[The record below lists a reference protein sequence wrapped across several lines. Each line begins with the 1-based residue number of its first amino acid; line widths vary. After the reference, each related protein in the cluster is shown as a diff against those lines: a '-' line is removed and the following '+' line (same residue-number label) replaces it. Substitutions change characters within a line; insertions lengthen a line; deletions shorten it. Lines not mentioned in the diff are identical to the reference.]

1 MARSDRH
8 EKDIELEML
17 FATGEPLK
25 SDDGDLVS
33 LPSMMLMEEPVP
45 VMSTAEAVE
54 KGIVVQRVTGELPY
68 IALDMDALKIGD
80 EVELEDGTKSLIQ
93 WMSRGKQR
101 LGLGKRKGKNY
112 LFVSL
117 SDIKTVNGYK
127 IAEVMDRKRAEAARQ
142 EGQEVRP
149 APMKLPKFMPQGLM
163 EHQIEAVGFV
173 EARDGR
179 CVLAL
184 EMGLGKTVVSAVC
197 IQAPAVAVVPAQVN
211 VNWVREINRWRPDLS
226 VALIKGGKP
235 ELVTAEMRRAD
246 VVVLNYEIV
255 GKHLEWLRDRKHK
268 TVIADEAQYIK
279 NLKVRWD
286 KRLRAFF
293 PTSTTQRANDFYLL
307 QKDVPRMMLL
317 TGTPVMNRTSELWP
331 MLHLVNPNEWGSFVR
346 FCYRYCGG
354 EEKWVGRRSVLK
366 CDGRTNSDEL
376 FARTNGITVLRMKKG
391 EVLNLPEKRRCTKVV
406 SLDPNVAKEYAKA
419 SREFLSWV
427 EERGG
432 WEAAAK
438 ASRAASLAK
447 LTALRE
453 LSAVGKAPA
462 ILNEIVEFFESTQRP
477 LVVMA
482 RSRAAMQL
490 MADGL
495 EAENESFR
503 KLGSKS
509 RLSREIQHD
518 MFVGGLG
525 ASRRQEIVDRFQRG
539 EIDVLFYSI
548 EIATGVTLT
557 RSQDMFFVERNW
569 RPADQLQAEDRC
581 HRIGQKN
588 EVMITYYDGEGTM
601 DAAMALLL
609 ADKVTTAGAVIDGVD
624 LSEEEALQIVLGEM
638 VRPELPAALRRNKDV
653 RKERL
658 LSIEE
663 VAAMVDMRRVDDDGD
678 VIDRDGDD
686 VYEGESSWADDVV
699 TESWHDPL

>member
-1 MARSDRH
+1 MARSDRQQ
-8 EKDIELEML
+8 KDAELEML
-17 FATGEPLK
+17 FATGEPLA

-33 LPSMMLMEEPVP
+33 LPSMMLLEEVVP
-45 VMSTAEAVE
+45 QKSTAQAVE
-54 KGIVVQRVTGELPY
+54 KGVVVQEVTGELPH

-80 EVELEDGTKSLIQ
+80 EVELEDGTKSIIQ

-117 SDIKTVNGYK
+117 SDIKTVNGYRV
-127 IAEVMDRKRAEAARQ
+127 AEVMDRQRAAAAKEEKQ
-142 EGQEVRP
+142 DFRP
-149 APMKLPKFMPQGLM
+149 APLKLPRHLPEGLM
-163 EHQIEAVGFV
+163 EHQIEAVSFV
-173 EARDGR
+173 ESHDGR
-179 CVLAL
+179 GILAL

-226 VALIKGGKP
+226 VALIKGGNP
-235 ELVTAEMRRAD
+235 DLVTPEMRNAD

-255 GKHLEWLRDRKHK
+255 GKHLAWLRDRKHR
-268 TVIADEAQYIK
+268 TAIADEAQYIK
-279 NLKVRWD
+279 NLKVKWD
-286 KRLRAFF
+286 KELRAFV
-293 PTSTTQRANDFYLL
+293 PTSATKRANDFYLL
-307 QKDVPRMMLL
+307 QKDVPRLMLL
-317 TGTPVMNRTSELWP
+317 TGTPVMNRTKELWP
-331 MLHLVNPNEWGSFVR
+331 LLHLVDPNEWGSFYK
-346 FCYRYCGG
+346 FCLRYCGG
-354 EEKWVGRRSVLK
+354 HMQWVGRREVMN

-376 FARTNGITVLRMKKG
+376 FARTSGIHMLRMKKAD
-391 EVLNLPEKRRCTKVV
+391 VLNLPEKQRRTKVV
-406 SLDPNVAKEYAKA
+406 SLDPKVAKEYAKA
-419 SREFLSWV
+419 SQGFLSWV
-427 EERGG
+427 EEHGG

-438 ASRAASLAK
+438 ASRAAALSK

-462 ILNEIVEFFESTQRP
+462 ILDEIVEFFESTQRP
-477 LVVMA
+477 LVVMG

-490 MADGL
+490 MASGI
-495 EAENESFR
+495 EAENEQLQ
-503 KLGSKS
+503 KLGSKARIS
-509 RLSREIQHD
+509 RPIRHD

-588 EVMITYYDGEGTM
+588 ELTITYYDGEGTM

-609 ADKVTTAGAVIDGVD
+609 ADKVTTAGAVVDGVN
-624 LSEEEALQIVLGEM
+624 LSEDEAMQIVLGEM
-638 VRPELPAALRRNKDV
+638 VRPEMPEVLRRNRGPV
-653 RKERL
+653 HRERP
-658 LSIEE
+658 IEE
-663 VAAMVDMRRVDDDGD
+663 VARMVDMRRVDDDGNI
-678 VIDRDGDD
+678 IDRDGEDE
-686 VYEGESSWADDVV
+686 YESENTWADEFV